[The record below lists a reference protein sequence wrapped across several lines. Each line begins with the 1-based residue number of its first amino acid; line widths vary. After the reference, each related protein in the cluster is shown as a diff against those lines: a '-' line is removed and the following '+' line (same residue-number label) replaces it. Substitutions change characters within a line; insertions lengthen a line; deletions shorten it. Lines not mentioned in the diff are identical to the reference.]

1 RCPARTRPNS
11 RSLRPRP
18 RPAVPFPSCSMPRSP
33 WTQRWSIDQRRP
45 STAERPM
52 MSSRLAAALARRR
65 VHYGWMIAG
74 VTFLTMLVTAGAVG
88 APGVLI
94 LPLQKECGWQNA
106 EISSALGIRFL
117 LFGLMAPFAAAL
129 INRFGMRRI
138 ALSALLLIAAGLL
151 LSLAMTRVWQLVLLW
166 GVVIGFG
173 TGLTALVLGVTVATR
188 WFSTRRGLVTGLLTA
203 SSGTGQLL
211 FLPLLASVS
220 ARRVG
225 PPAVAMVCGA
235 LALTAFAVLAFMR
248 DRPADVGQQPF
259 GQAAGDDAANV
270 AATIPAQITPWHAL
284 RDASRTGVFW
294 VLFGTFF
301 ICGASTNGLIQTHFI
316 PLCADFGLPAVGAA
330 SVLAAMGMFDIVGT
344 VGSGWL
350 SDRYDSRWLLFWYY
364 GLRGLSLMYLPFSD
378 FTFYGLSLF
387 ALFYGLDWIATV
399 PPTVKLTVARFGRER
414 ANLVFGWIFA
424 GHQLGAATA
433 AFGAGVSRTVLLSYL
448 PAFFAA
454 GALCLI
460 AAVLIL
466 TLGDRRERKRQGVA
480 VARAAA

>member
-1 RCPARTRPNS
+1 
-11 RSLRPRP
+11 
-18 RPAVPFPSCSMPRSP
+18 
-33 WTQRWSIDQRRP
+33 
-45 STAERPM
+45 M

-65 VHYGWMIAG
+65 VHYGWIIAG

-94 LPLQKECGWQNA
+94 LPLQKEFGWQNA
-106 EISSALGIRFL
+106 EISSALGVRFL

-138 ALSALLLIAAGLL
+138 ALSALLLIAGGLL

-166 GVVIGFG
+166 GVVIGLG

-203 SSGTGQLL
+203 SSATGQLL

-220 ARRVG
+220 ERLGWR
-225 PPAVAMVCGA
+225 PAVAMVCGA
-235 LALTAFAVLAFMR
+235 LALAAFAVLAFMR

-270 AATIPAQITPWHAL
+270 AATIPVPITPWHAL
-284 RDASRTGVFW
+284 REASRTGVFW

-344 VGSGWL
+344 IGSGWL
-350 SDRYDSRWLLFWYY
+350 SDRYDNRWLLFWYY
-364 GLRGLSLMYLPFSD
+364 GLRGLSLVYLPFSD

-433 AFGAGVSRTVLLSYL
+433 AFGAGVSRTALLSYL

-466 TLGDRRERKRQGVA
+466 TLSDRSERKRQGVA

>member
-1 RCPARTRPNS
+1 
-11 RSLRPRP
+11 
-18 RPAVPFPSCSMPRSP
+18 
-33 WTQRWSIDQRRP
+33 
-45 STAERPM
+45 M

-94 LPLQKECGWQNA
+94 LPLQKEFGWQNA

-166 GVVIGFG
+166 GVVIGLG

-203 SSGTGQLL
+203 SSATGQLL
-211 FLPLLASVS
+211 FLPLVASVS
-220 ARRVG
+220 ERLGWR
-225 PPAVAMVCGA
+225 PAVAMVCGA

-270 AATIPAQITPWHAL
+270 AATIPAPITPWHAL

-350 SDRYDSRWLLFWYY
+350 SDRYDNRWLLFWYY

-433 AFGAGVSRTVLLSYL
+433 AFGAGVSRTALLSYL

>member
-1 RCPARTRPNS
+1 
-11 RSLRPRP
+11 
-18 RPAVPFPSCSMPRSP
+18 
-33 WTQRWSIDQRRP
+33 
-45 STAERPM
+45 M

-94 LPLQKECGWQNA
+94 LPLQKEFGWQNA

-166 GVVIGFG
+166 GVVIGLG

-203 SSGTGQLL
+203 SSATGQLL

-220 ARRVG
+220 ERLGWR
-225 PPAVAMVCGA
+225 PAVAMVCGA

-270 AATIPAQITPWHAL
+270 VATIPAPITPWHAL

-316 PLCADFGLPAVGAA
+316 PLCADFGLPVVSAA

-344 VGSGWL
+344 IGSGWL

-399 PPTVKLTVARFGRER
+399 PPTVKLTVTRFGRER

-424 GHQLGAATA
+424 GHQLGAAMA
-433 AFGAGVSRTVLLSYL
+433 AFGAGVSRTALLSYL